1 MCIMPVRRKPF
12 WINLCLLNLCI
23 VAFFGLLLRSKI
35 LFPIPFLDYRNVL
48 SAHSHFA
55 FAGWAG
61 LSLIA
66 LLIYELLPEPLARKK
81 IYQWLLVG
89 LEVSALGMA
98 FTFPFLGYQG
108 LSIAFSSLYI

>member
-1 MCIMPVRRKPF
+1 MPVSRKPF

-35 LFPIPFLDYRNVL
+35 LFSIPFLDYRNVL

-61 LSLIA
+61 LSLIT
-66 LLIYELLPEPLARKK
+66 LLIYELLPEPLAQKP
-81 IYQWLLVG
+81 IYLWLLAS
-89 LEVSALGMA
+89 LDVSALGMA
-98 FTFPFLGYQG
+98 FTFPFLGYTG
-108 LSIAFSSLYI
+108 ASI